1 PGQGRQDYQRGILME
16 FSWLNLFLV
25 VLVSWFSGALVM
37 RLGYPHVLG
46 ELLGGI
52 IFGPPLLGWIRGDAG
67 IVLLGRVGILMMVL
81 FIGTR
86 VDPKDL
92 VKSAGGAL

>member
-1 PGQGRQDYQRGILME
+1 ME

-52 IFGPPLLGWIRGDAG
+52 IFGPPLLGWI
-67 IVLLGRVGILMMVL
+67 
-81 FIGTR
+81 
-86 VDPKDL
+86 
-92 VKSAGGAL
+92 